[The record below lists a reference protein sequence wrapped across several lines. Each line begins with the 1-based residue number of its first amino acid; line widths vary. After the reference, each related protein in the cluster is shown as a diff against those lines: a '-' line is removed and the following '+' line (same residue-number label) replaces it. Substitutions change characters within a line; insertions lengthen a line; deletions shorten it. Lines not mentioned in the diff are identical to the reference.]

1 MVSLAGMEVQ
11 FYTSE
16 TSLSIFHVGLLTLI
30 DLYLQAQNTH
40 NLNNNQLLSM
50 LVNILTTF
58 GLTITLLTD

>member
-16 TSLSIFHVGLLTLI
+16 TSLSIFRVGLLTLI